1 MDFTRLTYEFDKP
14 IMGLLQG
21 SDSLF
26 FDRVI
31 YTLTLPWTW
40 IPLYVML
47 IVLIIKN
54 NETTKQI
61 ALLLF
66 FAILSVVCADVLI
79 DNVAKPLFMRWR
91 PARDPFIKYTVDVV
105 NEYRGGKF
113 GFFSAHAAN
122 TMSVAVFFALVV
134 KSRIFSLVVI
144 LWSLLNG
151 YTRIYLG
158 VHYPSDVLTGWIWG
172 MVIAFVCYY
181 GFDYIN
187 RRITTKRNYISS
199 QFTKTGYSYTDI
211 YAVIILLIITVL
223 LSGFRGI
230 FPI

>member
-1 MDFTRLTYEFDKP
+1 MVDFTRLTYEFDKP

-79 DNVAKPLFMRWR
+79 DNIAKPLFMRWR
-91 PARDPFIKYTVDVV
+91 PARDPFIK
-105 NEYRGGKF
+105 
-113 GFFSAHAAN
+113 
-122 TMSVAVFFALVV
+122 
-134 KSRIFSLVVI
+134 
-144 LWSLLNG
+144 
-151 YTRIYLG
+151 
-158 VHYPSDVLTGWIWG
+158 
-172 MVIAFVCYY
+172 
-181 GFDYIN
+181 
-187 RRITTKRNYISS
+187 
-199 QFTKTGYSYTDI
+199 
-211 YAVIILLIITVL
+211 
-223 LSGFRGI
+223 
-230 FPI
+230 